1 MMSILVS
8 IAVLFACQILGDVLH
23 RTLGL
28 PVPGPVLGIGL
39 LLLGLCAAAGIG
51 KAAPKLPAADALLS
65 YLSLFFVPLGVDV
78 VMHFGRLGHIWPG
91 LLLTLLASSIVT
103 LAVAG
108 RVTQILLSRERVA
121 VTLQDRVTG
130 S

>member
-1 MMSILVS
+1 MSMLVS
-8 IAVLFACQILGDVLH
+8 IALLFALQVLGDMLH

-28 PVPGPVLGIGL
+28 PVPGPVIGIGL
-39 LLLGLCAAAGIG
+39 LLLGLCAAAGVT

-78 VMHFGRLGHIWPG
+78 VMHLGRLGHIWPG
-91 LLLTLLASSIVT
+91 LLLTLLASSILT

-108 RVTQILLSRERVA
+108 RVTQMLLSRERGAA
-121 VTLQDRVTG
+121 VLQDRVAG